1 MTPQEYFF
9 YFQQPDLVI
18 MDYFAHKYV
27 WDSVY
32 ESLRDPMSYDK
43 REYLFYLK
51 KNFYVFKSSAFLAEI
66 YEHTVVIKADM
77 ANVIDP
83 YNLKYKGVYYPWARP
98 YSMPRC
104 THEALVDLLSRAG
117 CPPKGLVDFANSLNE
132 TIDNFWWQHS
142 GKSWFYPNL
151 DELPNQPW
159 TSTSNTSEWY

>member
-83 YNLKYKGVYYPWARP
+83 YNLKYKGVCYP
-98 YSMPRC
+98 
-104 THEALVDLLSRAG
+104 
-117 CPPKGLVDFANSLNE
+117 
-132 TIDNFWWQHS
+132 
-142 GKSWFYPNL
+142 
-151 DELPNQPW
+151 
-159 TSTSNTSEWY
+159 